1 VSAVASLLSLSWVL
15 ASYHKLLRDSRDD
28 QKSMSYRGALVHIL
42 WRFFTISSRALSFAL
57 FASVFH
63 IYFGIFVV
71 LHWCAMAFWVIHGGT
86 DFCMSKWEEVLF
98 NMVVGVVYVFCWFN
112 VKEGRTRFRMVIY
125 YSLVLVENTILTA
138 LWYTYRDPV
147 TTDSYAASALCGVFL
162 CFASGV
168 ACMVL
173 YYGVLHPMGPRLRV
187 LASSCCAELLWG
199 LPLPPEAEPMAPT
212 PGPRGS
218 QATPTRGMASGDY
231 SEPEEAAT
239 DTCLPVFQVRSTE
252 PTDAAGRP
260 IPPEGPLIK
269 IDMPRKR
276 YPAWDA
282 HFVDRR
288 LRRTINI
295 LQYISPNAVGIRYRD
310 GPLLYELLQCA
321 VPLVLYSHALSGSPL
336 PLVLFSSE
344 FLFSCA
350 LKL

>member
-1 VSAVASLLSLSWVL
+1 MSSLLSLAWVL

-28 QKSMSYRGALVHIL
+28 KKSMSYRGALVHL
-42 WRFFTISSRALSFAL
+42 FWRLFTISSRVLSLAL

-112 VKEGRTRFRMVIY
+112 VREGRTRYRMVAY
-125 YSLVLVENTILTA
+125 YTVVLLENAILSS
-138 LWYTYRDPV
+138 LWYAYRDPA
-147 TTDSYAASALCGVFL
+147 TTDAYASFALCGVFL

-218 QATPTRGMASGDY
+218 QATPTRG
-231 SEPEEAAT
+231 
-239 DTCLPVFQVRSTE
+239 L
-252 PTDAAGRP
+252 AG
-260 IPPEGPLIK
+260 E
-269 IDMPRKR
+269 
-276 YPAWDA
+276 
-282 HFVDRR
+282 
-288 LRRTINI
+288 
-295 LQYISPNAVGIRYRD
+295 
-310 GPLLYELLQCA
+310 
-321 VPLVLYSHALSGSPL
+321 
-336 PLVLFSSE
+336 
-344 FLFSCA
+344 
-350 LKL
+350 

>member
-1 VSAVASLLSLSWVL
+1 MVASLLSLSWVL

-28 QKSMSYRGALVHIL
+28 QKSMSYRGALMHLL
-42 WRFFTISSRALSFAL
+42 WRIFTISSRALSFAL

-63 IYFGIFVV
+63 LYFGIFVV

-112 VKEGRTRFRMVIY
+112 VKEGRTRYRMVAY
-125 YSLVLVENTILTA
+125 YSLVLAENTLLTA
-138 LWYTYRDPV
+138 LWYAYRDPA
-147 TTDSYAASALCGVFL
+147 TTDDYAVSALCGVFL
-162 CFASGV
+162 CFGSGM
-168 ACMVL
+168 AIMVF
-173 YYGVLHPMGPRLRV
+173 YYGVLHPVGPGLQV

-218 QATPTRGMASGDY
+218 QATPTRGMAFAGDY
-231 SEPEEAAT
+231 DESEEAAT

-252 PTDAAGRP
+252 PTDTAGQPLR
-260 IPPEGPLIK
+260 PEGPLIK

-288 LRRTINI
+288 LRRTINV
-295 LQYISPNAVGIRYRD
+295 LQFISPNAVGIRYRD
-310 GPLLYELLQCA
+310 GPLLYELLQ
-321 VPLVLYSHALSGSPL
+321 YE
-336 PLVLFSSE
+336 SS
-344 FLFSCA
+344 L
-350 LKL
+350 